1 MGYLDYGEGSGL
13 EIMIIEDGSEDF
25 KGSNT
30 NQITAAEECKPVFGE
45 HILTVATFMLV
56 MIIILL
62 FLLITSFTVS
72 VRSVT

>member
-1 MGYLDYGEGSGL
+1 MGYLHGEGSGL
-13 EIMIIEDGSEDF
+13 EIMIIEDGSGDF
-25 KGSNT
+25 KGSNN
-30 NQITAAEECKPVFGE
+30 NQITAAEECKTVFGE
-45 HILTVATFMLV
+45 NILTVATFMLM